1 MRFALKISVCT
12 VLIVA
17 VLFAAFGH
25 ALIARSFSSALSFR
39 VREAEAAYSGLAS
52 SSLEAEINVLNVYYQ
67 STGPRMLRE
76 VLDRSLRAANL
87 SDAVCALY
95 DENRSLLVANDDGF
109 SEQLSYSALTERRF
123 VYTLIHDGDSS
134 LLDTAGCV
142 PIGTDRYYLNVRFP
156 ADDLFDVRRSEV
168 RAFVSLHLVTVA
180 VCIGAMLL
188 ISYFVSRPVRTLTK
202 ATQLIEE
209 GQYDVRA
216 DVKSLDEIG
225 DLAISFN
232 AMAESIEQKV
242 STLEGYAKQQKD
254 FVANFSHELKTP
266 MTSIIGYADML
277 RSAELDE
284 EDAFMASNFIFSEG
298 KRLEALSLKLMDL
311 VVLDKDEFE
320 LVRGY
325 ARRVLGHVMAVVT
338 PMLEQHGLT
347 LKTDIEQHQILYE
360 KDLLL
365 TLITNLID
373 NARKASEP
381 GKTIELSG
389 RKQEGRYRI
398 TVTDHGIGIPQE
410 ELKRITEA
418 FFMVDKSR
426 SRAQHGA
433 GLGLAI
439 GNKIA
444 QLHGSEL
451 HFESQVGVGTTVWFD
466 LPLPGDK
473 RGKEAADEDADP
485 QE

>member
-25 ALIARSFSSALSFR
+25 ILIQSNFSSALGLR
-39 VREAEAAYSGLAS
+39 VEQMVSAYGAMA
-52 SSLEAEINVLNVYYQ
+52 SSLEAESTMAELYYG
-67 STGPRMLRE
+67 SPTADMLE
-76 VLDRSLRAANL
+76 QILSRSRQGAGLTAA
-87 SDAVCALY
+87 ACALY
-95 DENRSLLVANDDGF
+95 DQEGRLLAAADGVF
-109 SEQLSYSALTERRF
+109 PTRLSFEQLQEGQL
-123 VYTLIHDGDSS
+123 VYTLQAEAEGPM
-134 LLDTAGCV
+134 LNTAGA
-142 PIGTDRYYLNVRFP
+142 IALRNETHYLFVRLP
-156 ADDLFDVRRSEV
+156 AGDLFAARHRQVRT
-168 RAFVSLHLVTVA
+168 FVALHLITVMACVGA
-180 VCIGAMLL
+180 VLL
-188 ISYFVSRPVRTLTK
+188 TSYFVSRPMTALNRAAK
-202 ATQLIEE
+202 LIGQ
-209 GQYDVRA
+209 GQYEQRA
-216 DVKSLDEIG
+216 EVKSLDEIG

-232 AMAESIEQKV
+232 TMAEAIEQKV
-242 STLEGYAKQQKD
+242 TALEGYAKQQRD

-311 VVLDKDEFE
+311 VVLDKNDFQ
-320 LVRGY
+320 LTRGY
-325 ARRVLGHVMAVVT
+325 ARRALGHVIAVVT
-338 PMLEQHGLT
+338 PLLEQNGLT
-347 LKTDIEQHQILYE
+347 LETQIEQQQILYE

-381 GKTIELSG
+381 GKTIYLTG
-389 RKQEGRYRI
+389 RKQQNRYRI
-398 TVTDHGIGIPQE
+398 IVQDEGIGIPEE
-410 ELKRITEA
+410 ELNRITEA

-439 GNKIA
+439 GNRIA

-451 HFESQVGVGTTVWFD
+451 HFESAVNKGTSVWFD
-466 LPLPGDK
+466 LPMPQEK
-473 RGKEAADEDADP
+473 RGKEAPIEEAD

>member
-1 MRFALKISVCT
+1 VRFALKISVCT

-25 ALIARSFSSALSFR
+25 ALIARSFSAALSFR
-39 VREAEAAYSGLAS
+39 VREAEAAYSAMA
-52 SSLEAEINVLNVYYQ
+52 SSLEAEISVLNVYYQ
-67 STGPRMLRE
+67 STTPRMLQE
-76 VLDRSLRAANL
+76 VLDRSTRSANL
-87 SDAVCALY
+87 SGVSCALY
-95 DENRSLLVANDDGF
+95 DEGRRLLVATADGF
-109 SEQLSYSALTERRF
+109 KDRLAYQELTERRF
-123 VYTLIHDGDSS
+123 VYSLIRSGDSS

-142 PIGTDRYYLNVRFP
+142 PIGMDRYFLSVRFP
-156 ADDLFDVRRSEV
+156 ADDLFAARRGEV
-168 RAFVSLHLVTVA
+168 AVFVSLHLITVA

-188 ISYFVSRPVRTLTK
+188 ISYFMSGPVRTLTR
-202 ATQLIEE
+202 ATKQIEE

-311 VVLDKDEFE
+311 VVLDKNEFE
-320 LVRGY
+320 LTRGY
-325 ARRVLGHVMAVVT
+325 ARRVLGHVIAVVT

-347 LKTDIEQHQILYE
+347 LQTSIEQYQILYE

-373 NARKASEP
+373 NARKASEA
-381 GKTIELSG
+381 GKSIELTG
-389 RKQEGRYRI
+389 RKQQNRYRI
-398 TVTDHGIGIPQE
+398 TVTDHGIGIPAE
-410 ELKRITEA
+410 ELSRITEA

-439 GNKIA
+439 GNRIA

-451 HFESQVGVGTTVWFD
+451 HFESEVGKGTSVWFD
-466 LPLPGDK
+466 LPLPKDK
-473 RGKEAADEDADP
+473 RGKEASHEEVDP
-485 QE
+485 QD

>member
-39 VREAEAAYSGLAS
+39 VREAEAAYSGLA

-311 VVLDKDEFE
+311 VVLDKNEFE
-320 LVRGY
+320 LTRGY
-325 ARRVLGHVMAVVT
+325 ARRVLGHVIAVVT

-347 LKTDIEQHQILYE
+347 LETSIEQYQILYE

-373 NARKASEP
+373 NARKASES
-381 GKTIELSG
+381 GKTIELTG
-389 RKQEGRYRI
+389 RKQEGRYRS
-398 TVTDHGIGIPQE
+398 TVTDHGIGIPEE
-410 ELKRITEA
+410 ELNRITEA

-451 HFESQVGVGTTVWFD
+451 HFESKVGEGTSVWFD
-466 LPLPGDK
+466 LPMPKDK
-473 RGKEAADEDADP
+473 RGKEASHEEVDP
-485 QE
+485 QG

>member
-39 VREAEAAYSGLAS
+39 VREAEAAYSGLA

-320 LVRGY
+320 LVQGY

>member
-39 VREAEAAYSGLAS
+39 VREAEAAYSGLA

-225 DLAISFN
+225 DLALSFN

-473 RGKEAADEDADP
+473 RGKEAAGEDADP

>member
-39 VREAEAAYSGLAS
+39 VREAEAAYSGLA

-381 GKTIELSG
+381 GKTIELTG

-398 TVTDHGIGIPQE
+398 TVTDHGIGIPEE
-410 ELKRITEA
+410 ELNRITEA

-451 HFESQVGVGTTVWFD
+451 HFESKVGEGTSVWFD
-466 LPLPGDK
+466 LPMPKDK
-473 RGKEAADEDADP
+473 RGKEASHEEVDP
-485 QE
+485 QG

>member
-12 VLIVA
+12 VLVVA

-39 VREAEAAYSGLAS
+39 VREAEAAYSGLA

-311 VVLDKDEFE
+311 VVLDKNEFE
-320 LVRGY
+320 LTRGY
-325 ARRVLGHVMAVVT
+325 ARRVLGHVIAVVT

-347 LKTDIEQHQILYE
+347 LETSIEQYQILYE

-373 NARKASEP
+373 NARKASES
-381 GKTIELSG
+381 GKTIELTG

-398 TVTDHGIGIPQE
+398 TVTDHGIGIPEE
-410 ELKRITEA
+410 ELNRITEA

-451 HFESQVGVGTTVWFD
+451 HFESKVGEGTSVWFD
-466 LPLPGDK
+466 LPMPKDK
-473 RGKEAADEDADP
+473 RGKEASHEEVDP
-485 QE
+485 QG

>member
-39 VREAEAAYSGLAS
+39 VREAEAAYSGLA

-225 DLAISFN
+225 DLALSFN

>member
-39 VREAEAAYSGLAS
+39 VREAEAAYSGLA

-311 VVLDKDEFE
+311 VVLDKNEFE
-320 LVRGY
+320 LTRGY
-325 ARRVLGHVMAVVT
+325 ARRVLGHVIAVVT

-347 LKTDIEQHQILYE
+347 LETSIEQYQILYE

-381 GKTIELSG
+381 GKTIELTG
-389 RKQEGRYRI
+389 RKQEGRYRV
-398 TVTDHGIGIPQE
+398 TVTDHGIGIPEE
-410 ELKRITEA
+410 ELNRITEA

-451 HFESQVGVGTTVWFD
+451 HFESKVGEGTSVWFD
-466 LPLPGDK
+466 LPMPKDK
-473 RGKEAADEDADP
+473 RGKEASHEEVDP
-485 QE
+485 QG

>member
-39 VREAEAAYSGLAS
+39 VREAEAAYSGLA

-381 GKTIELSG
+381 GKVIELTG
-389 RKQEGRYRI
+389 RKQDRRSRI
-398 TVTDHGIGIPQE
+398 TVTDHGIGIPEE
-410 ELKRITEA
+410 ELNRITEA

>member
-39 VREAEAAYSGLAS
+39 VREAEAAYSGLA

-168 RAFVSLHLVTVA
+168 RAFVSLHLFTVA

-311 VVLDKDEFE
+311 VVLDKNEFE
-320 LVRGY
+320 LTRGY
-325 ARRVLGHVMAVVT
+325 ARRVLGHVIAVVT

-347 LKTDIEQHQILYE
+347 LETSIEQYQILYE

-373 NARKASEP
+373 NARKASES
-381 GKTIELSG
+381 GKTIELTG

-398 TVTDHGIGIPQE
+398 TVTDHGIGIPEE
-410 ELKRITEA
+410 ELNRITEA

-451 HFESQVGVGTTVWFD
+451 HFESKVGEGTSVWFD
-466 LPLPGDK
+466 LPMPKDK
-473 RGKEAADEDADP
+473 RGKEASHEEVDP
-485 QE
+485 QG

>member
-52 SSLEAEINVLNVYYQ
+52 SLEAEINVLNVYYQ
-67 STGPRMLRE
+67 STGPRMLQE

-87 SDAVCALY
+87 SGAICALY
-95 DENRSLLVANDDGF
+95 DENRKLLVATAEGF
-109 SEQLSYSALTERRF
+109 SEQLTYTALTERRF
-123 VYTLIHDGDSS
+123 VYTLIHDGDNS

-142 PIGTDRYYLNVRFP
+142 PIGMDRYYLSVRFP
-156 ADDLFDVRRSEV
+156 ADDLFAARRAEV
-168 RAFVSLHLVTVA
+168 TAFVLLHLITVA

-188 ISYFVSRPVRTLTK
+188 ISYFVSRPVRTLTR
-202 ATQLIEE
+202 ATERIEA

-216 DVKSLDEIG
+216 NVRSYDEIG

-242 STLEGYAKQQKD
+242 GALEGYAKQQKD

-311 VVLDKDEFE
+311 VVLDKNEFE
-320 LVRGY
+320 LSRGY

-347 LKTDIEQHQILYE
+347 LLTSIEQYQILYE

-398 TVTDHGIGIPQE
+398 TVRDHGIGIPE
-410 ELKRITEA
+410 EGLNRITEGCV
-418 FFMVDKSR
+418 MVEKSR
-426 SRAQHGA
+426 ARAPRGA
-433 GLGLAI
+433 GRGRGGAR
-439 GNKIA
+439 A
-444 QLHGSEL
+444 VARRRGSEL
-451 HFESQVGVGTTVWFD
+451 HFESQVGVGTSVWFD
-466 LPLPGDK
+466 LPMLKDK
-473 RGKEAADEDADP
+473 RGKEASHEEVDP